1 VTTND
6 LGWYYLGLAA
16 STNNPRSI
24 IVHGIDPCDVN
35 RELMIFSLLVRSNLV
50 LGHRANGAYI
60 FGGGKI

>member
-6 LGWYYLGLAA
+6 LGWYYLG
-16 STNNPRSI
+16 SI

-60 FGGGKI
+60 FGGKI